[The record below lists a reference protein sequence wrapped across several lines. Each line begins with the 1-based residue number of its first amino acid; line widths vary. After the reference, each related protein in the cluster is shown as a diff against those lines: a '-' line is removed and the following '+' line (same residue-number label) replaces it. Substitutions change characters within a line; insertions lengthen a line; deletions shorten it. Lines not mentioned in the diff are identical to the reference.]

1 VEVGEVATA
10 SPGDEDFFAD
20 AVGTFEQCDAAAT
33 LRGLR
38 GAEQASGT
46 SAEDDSVV
54 GIGRVF
60 HDRKEKNKN
69 QPEGLPP
76 QLQKQRFAR
85 REDTVERS
93 SVVPLRGEVSC
104 KDPRIE
110 TRISVEGVMR
120 GEDIITAFVRE
131 VVDMTAAEQWRKFL
145 AKYDNSIAALA
156 QAAVT
161 KLRKQVPG
169 AVEMVYDNY
178 NALVM
183 GFGPSEKASLAVFS
197 IVLYPRY
204 VSLAFLQGAG
214 LPDPGKRLRG
224 EGKLVRGLRLTTA
237 GVLEEPEVRELI
249 AVAKERA
256 KVRID
261 PGQKRK
267 LIIKSVSKKQRPRK
281 PTK

>member
-1 VEVGEVATA
+1 
-10 SPGDEDFFAD
+10 
-20 AVGTFEQCDAAAT
+20 
-33 LRGLR
+33 
-38 GAEQASGT
+38 
-46 SAEDDSVV
+46 
-54 GIGRVF
+54 
-60 HDRKEKNKN
+60 
-69 QPEGLPP
+69 
-76 QLQKQRFAR
+76 
-85 REDTVERS
+85 
-93 SVVPLRGEVSC
+93 
-104 KDPRIE
+104 
-110 TRISVEGVMR
+110 
-120 GEDIITAFVRE
+120 
-131 VVDMTAAEQWRKFL
+131 MTAAEQWKKFL
-145 AKYDNSIAALA
+145 AKYDKSIAVLA
-156 QAAVT
+156 QAAVE

-214 LPDPGKRLRG
+214 LSDPAKRLHG

-237 GVLEEPEVRELI
+237 GVLEEPEIRELI
-249 AVAKERA
+249 AVARERA

-281 PTK
+281 PGKK